1 MSTQRILLIDNY
13 DSFVFNLYQLI
24 GQVIS
29 RYNLNFELQVVRNDQ
44 LSFEQIVANN
54 YSHIIIG
61 PGPGS
66 PDNEAYFGVCSRLI
80 LELGTTIPTLGI
92 CLGMQ
97 GICHYYGGQV
107 IPAPQPMHGKIS
119 TLTHSGQDIFKNIPQ
134 NLEVMR
140 YHSLICTDL
149 PDCLDV
155 IATSNDGI
163 TMALKHKQYPIYG
176 VQFHPESFAT
186 ECGEIM
192 IKNFLDIL
200 PEAR

>member
-1 MSTQRILLIDNY
+1 MSKNLSPKPILLIDNY

-24 GQVIS
+24 NQVIIKQK
-29 RYNLNFELQVVRNDQ
+29 LNFELQVVRNDQ
-44 LSFEQIVANN
+44 LSFEQIVTNN
-54 YSHIIIG
+54 YSHIVIG

-80 LELGTTIPTLGI
+80 LELGIAIPTLGI

-97 GICHYYGGQV
+97 GICHYYGGRV
-107 IPAPQPMHGKIS
+107 IPASQPMHGKIS
-119 TLTHSGQDIFKNIPQ
+119 TLTHSSQDIFKNIPQ
-134 NLEVMR
+134 DLEVMR

-149 PDCLDV
+149 PDCLEV
-155 IATSNDGI
+155 IATANDA
-163 TMALKHKQYPIYG
+163 TVMALKHQKYPITG

-192 IKNFLDIL
+192 IRNFLS
-200 PEAR
+200 